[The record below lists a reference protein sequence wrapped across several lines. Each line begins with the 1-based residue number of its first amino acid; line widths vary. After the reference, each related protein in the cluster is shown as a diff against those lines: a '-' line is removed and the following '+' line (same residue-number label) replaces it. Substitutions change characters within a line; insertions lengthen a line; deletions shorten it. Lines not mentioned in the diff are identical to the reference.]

1 MRRGYTLAELLIVI
15 MIVAIVLAIALPR
28 MQLTLDRIA
37 VRTAASDVVALLNAA
52 RTLAIAGRAP
62 VAVDVDSGSGTLRV
76 RRGTE
81 VVLSRVVGTTHGV
94 QVGRTRD
101 SLTYDPRGLGRGAA
115 NLSIVLKRRAAA
127 ETVFVS
133 RFGRV
138 R

>member
-1 MRRGYTLAELLIVI
+1 
-15 MIVAIVLAIALPR
+15 MIVAAVLATALPR
-28 MQLTLDRIA
+28 FQLVLDRISVHA
-37 VRTAASDVVALLNAA
+37 AASDVTTILSFA

-62 VAVDVDSGSGTLRV
+62 VAVDVDSASGTLRV
-76 RRGTE
+76 RRGAE
-81 VVLSRVVGTTHGV
+81 VVLSRSVGTLHGV
-94 QVGRTRD
+94 KVGRTRD

-115 NLSIVLKRRAAA
+115 NLSVILRLRAAA